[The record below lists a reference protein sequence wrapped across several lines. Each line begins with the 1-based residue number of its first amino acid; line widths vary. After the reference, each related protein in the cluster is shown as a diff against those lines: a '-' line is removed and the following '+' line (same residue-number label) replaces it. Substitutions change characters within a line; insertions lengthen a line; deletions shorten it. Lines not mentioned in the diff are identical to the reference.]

1 MQRDPLFKF
10 KDAMADAR
18 TEVLEPAPERID
30 PELVDEYFMER
41 LLTDWEVLI
50 EDSAFAKRARE
61 DVKAVVMAIHAMRPE
76 PKEYPF
82 TFGGGT
88 HSATIEDA

>member
-1 MQRDPLFKF
+1 
-10 KDAMADAR
+10 MADAR

-50 EDSAFAKRARE
+50 EDSAFAKRARA
-61 DVKAVVMAIHAMRPE
+61 DVKAVVLAIHAMRPE

-82 TFGGGT
+82 TLGGGT
-88 HSATIEDA
+88 HSATIEHS